1 MLMDYFGE
9 ELEGG
14 WCKKYDNRLAQTMTS
29 FKHNYNIAWHTTHVS
44 IGDIGVCEGKIIEQS
59 WA

>member
-1 MLMDYFGE
+1 MTIMVCGQSRYGITTDKCRTYMLMDYFGE

-29 FKHNYNIAWHTTHVS
+29 FKHNYNIA
-44 IGDIGVCEGKIIEQS
+44 
-59 WA
+59 